1 MTNDA
6 SRAIHAEVELL
17 LPWHVNGTLGAADRD
32 RVLDHL
38 EYCADCREAVSLCI
52 DMQASVRQEGPA
64 AILPATTA
72 AQIFDGDKT
81 RDARGMP
88 WTHLQKWSI
97 AAALA
102 LVALL
107 TLFALGPNMSSE
119 TRNQRFDAA
128 TSSGNLQTIDYVL
141 ELRFAD
147 GISVDERKFI
157 IAGLGGSNPVMSS
170 DQTHYKIVVRLPPK
184 SLQELEQYA
193 AEVQSRR
200 EILSAEIVA
209 LQLPVR

>member
-1 MTNDA
+1 MTNDT
-6 SRAIHAEVELL
+6 SRAIHAEVKRL
-17 LPWHVNGTLGAADRD
+17 LPWHVNGTLGAADSD
-32 RVLDHL
+32 QVLDHL
-38 EYCADCREAVSLCI
+38 ESCADCREAVSLCT

-64 AILPATTA
+64 AILPTTTA
-72 AQIFDGDKT
+72 AQIIDGDKT
-81 RDARGMP
+81 RDPRGVP
-88 WTHLQKWSI
+88 WTRPQNWGI

-107 TLFALGPNMSSE
+107 ALGTLGPDMSSE

-128 TSSGNLQTIDYVL
+128 TASGHLQTMDYVL

-147 GISVDERKFI
+147 GVSVDERKLI
-157 IAGLGGSNPVMSS
+157 IAGLGGSNPVMSA
-170 DQTHYKIVVRLPPK
+170 DQTHVKIVVRLPPK

-193 AEVQSRR
+193 VEVQSRR

>member
-1 MTNDA
+1 MA
-6 SRAIHAEVELL
+6 VVE
-17 LPWHVNGTLGAADRD
+17 GTVLGVGEAPISSGRTGVGTR
-32 RVLDHL
+32 RVL
-38 EYCADCREAVSLCI
+38 
-52 DMQASVRQEGPA
+52 
-64 AILPATTA
+64 TT
-72 AQIFDGDKT
+72 
-81 RDARGMP
+81 
-88 WTHLQKWSI
+88 
-97 AAALA
+97 AALA
-102 LVALL
+102 LIALL
-107 TLFALGPNMSSE
+107 ALVASGPNMSSE

-128 TSSGNLQTIDYVL
+128 TSSGKLQTMDYVL

-147 GISVDERKFI
+147 GISVDERKLI
-157 IAGLGGSNPVMSS
+157 IAGLGGSNAVMSS

>member
-6 SRAIHAEVELL
+6 SRAIHAEVKML

-38 EYCADCREAVSLCI
+38 ESCADCREAVSLCT

-64 AILPATTA
+64 AILPTTTA
-72 AQIFDGDKT
+72 AQIIDGDKT
-81 RDARGMP
+81 RDPRGVP
-88 WTHLQKWSI
+88 WTRPQNWGI

-107 TLFALGPNMSSE
+107 ALGTLGPDMSSE

-128 TSSGNLQTIDYVL
+128 TASGQLQMDYVL
-141 ELRFAD
+141 ELQFAE
-147 GISVDERKFI
+147 GVSVDDRKLI
-157 IAGLGGSNPVMSS
+157 IAGLGGSNAVISP
-170 DQTHYKIVVRLPPK
+170 DQTYVKIVVRLPPK